1 MAYREE
7 SFVDG
12 IKRGYRMLPP
22 AIRVLITLCVGVF
35 IVQAIGGRSFNRFL
49 VTWFAFDPSWEVAI
63 SQPWR
68 WVSYMFLHGSGFHL
82 LFNMLWLW
90 WMGRP
95 VEERVGPRSFTVLYL
110 GAGIGGGLLNVA
122 LATIFGNTPVI
133 GASGAVYGVMVAF
146 AVLYPRT
153 PIMLFLLPPLEARY
167 VVAGLIF
174 FDFLFV
180 GAGDPIARVVHLGG
194 AGVGYLLI
202 QAWVKGVDLARYT
215 RPFDAMVSLFTGFGA
230 SGTRVS
236 KGKASGSG
244 TGSRVRNSRMRS
256 VRDVEIMDEE
266 EVRDLDGIL
275 DKISKSGYDGLTSEE
290 KKRLFEL
297 SKRH

>member
-1 MAYREE
+1 MAYRNE
-7 SFVDG
+7 SFFDG

-122 LATIFGNTPVI
+122 LATVFGNTPVI

-194 AGVGYLLI
+194 AGVGYLI
-202 QAWVKGVDLARYT
+202 IRAWVKGADLARYT
-215 RPFDAMVSLFTGFGA
+215 RPFDAIGSLFKSIGSTGRPSAKGRSS
-230 SGTRVS
+230 SGR
-236 KGKASGSG
+236 SGG
-244 TGSRVRNSRMRS
+244 QVRNPRMRS
-256 VRDVEIMDEE
+256 VRDAEIMDEE
-266 EVRDLDGIL
+266 EVRDLDDIL
-275 DKISKSGYDGLTSEE
+275 DKISTSGYDGLTAEE

-297 SKRH
+297 SKRD

>member
-1 MAYREE
+1 MAYQDE
-7 SFVDG
+7 SFLDG

-22 AIRVLITLCVGVF
+22 AIRVILTLCIAVF
-35 IVQAIGGRSFNRFL
+35 VLQALGGRSFNQFL
-49 VTWFAFDPSWEVAI
+49 VTWFAFNPAWEVAI

-95 VEERVGPRSFTVLYL
+95 VEERMGPRSFTVLYL
-110 GAGIGGGLLNVA
+110 GAGIGGGLLNVLLGA
-122 LATIFGNTPVI
+122 LFGTTPVI
-133 GASGAVYGVMVAF
+133 GASGAVYGIMVAF

-153 PIMLFLLPPLEARY
+153 PIMLFLFPPLEARY

-174 FDFLFV
+174 FDLLFV

-202 QAWVKGVDLARYT
+202 QAWMKGTDLSRFT
-215 RPFDAMVSLFTGFGA
+215 RPFDSIVRLFRGG
-230 SGTRVS
+230 
-236 KGKASGSG
+236 
-244 TGSRVRNSRMRS
+244 GSRMGGSQRTTKSSGGSAGRSRNPRMRS

-266 EVRDLDGIL
+266 QIQDLDQIL
-275 DKISKSGYDGLTSEE
+275 DKISKSGYEGLTAEE
-290 KKRLFEL
+290 KQRLFEL
-297 SKRH
+297 SKRN

>member
-1 MAYREE
+1 MVYREE
-7 SFVDG
+7 TFFEG
-12 IKRGYRMLPP
+12 IKRGYRMLPS
-22 AIRVLITLCVGVF
+22 AIRVLLTLCVAVF
-35 IVQAIGGRSFNRFL
+35 IVQAIGGRAFNRFL
-49 VTWFAFDPSWEVAI
+49 VTWFAFDPNWEVAI

-95 VEERVGPRSFTVLYL
+95 VEEQMGPRSFTVLYL
-110 GAGIGGGLLNVA
+110 GAGIGGGLVNVA
-122 LATIFGNTPVI
+122 LAAVFGNTPVI

-194 AGVGYLLI
+194 AGFGYLLI
-202 QAWVKGVDLARYT
+202 QSWVKGSDLSRFT
-215 RPFDAMVSLFTGFGA
+215 RPFDAVGTFFRGVGS
-230 SGTRVS
+230 SGGS
-236 KGKASGSG
+236 IGKKRP
-244 TGSRVRNSRMRS
+244 GSRSAAKSRNPRMRS
-256 VRDVEIMDEE
+256 VRDVEIMGEE
-266 EVRDLDGIL
+266 EVEDLDEIL
-275 DKISKSGYDGLTSEE
+275 DKISKSGYEGLTAEE

-297 SKRH
+297 SKRN

>member
-1 MAYREE
+1 MVYREE
-7 SFVDG
+7 SFFDG

-22 AIRVLITLCVGVF
+22 AIRVLLTLCVGVF
-35 IVQAIGGRSFNRFL
+35 VVQAVGGRSFNQFL

-95 VEERVGPRSFTVLYL
+95 VEEQMGPRSFTVLYL
-110 GAGIGGGLLNVA
+110 GAGIGGGLVNVA
-122 LATIFGNTPVI
+122 LAALFGNTPVI

-174 FDFLFV
+174 FDFLFI

-194 AGVGYLLI
+194 AGVGYLII
-202 QAWVKGVDLARYT
+202 QAWVKGADLTRFT
-215 RPFDAMVSLFTGFGA
+215 RPFDKIGSLFRSAG
-230 SGTRVS
+230 SS
-236 KGKASGSG
+236 KGRTRKKGSSGG
-244 TGSRVRNSRMRS
+244 EVGKRTRNPRMQS

-266 EVRDLDGIL
+266 KVRDLDEIL
-275 DKISKSGYDGLTSEE
+275 DKISTSGYEGLTAEE